1 MTYIRSENRHG
12 VDGPVPVTA
21 PPPPQLET
29 QGKGGG
35 ASFLVIAGVDRSL
48 PVIPSSLLLDRLPP
62 SIAAQPKTPGFCSG
76 ESGAFAFLRD
86 RTNALPGTADAPRTD
101 MHKLTVVSIIT
112 LLALSSVSMAQSR
125 KPVQK
130 PRHAA
135 ASSATQNLAPEA
147 AALRDAQKFW
157 PNVPLCDDGGYRI
170 RPCGGRGGG

>member
-1 MTYIRSENRHG
+1 
-12 VDGPVPVTA
+12 
-21 PPPPQLET
+21 
-29 QGKGGG
+29 
-35 ASFLVIAGVDRSL
+35 
-48 PVIPSSLLLDRLPP
+48 
-62 SIAAQPKTPGFCSG
+62 
-76 ESGAFAFLRD
+76 
-86 RTNALPGTADAPRTD
+86 

-170 RPCGGRGGG
+170 RPCGGRGEARIDLQWLVARKGQMQAGVRTELLTTPHVMAIPHGPWSILAVVVTKHFLADSIRAEQRPT